1 MAEKLN
7 VAELTAKPKAG
18 FGAYLA
24 LVLAII
30 LFSGVFYKMGRGY
43 EWLGALDFSTIAG
56 KFGSISGTNFVGKG
70 GVGARQGF
78 LFALTLFA
86 PVTLAV
92 GLLTVLEHY
101 GALRA
106 AQVLL
111 TPCLRPILD
120 IPGYTGLALVTDLQS
135 TDAGAAISKS
145 LYDNKLMNDKEL
157 TIMAAWQY
165 CGAGCVGNYFSTVSA
180 LFAFF
185 LAPVWKPLAIILVMK
200 FVGGFF
206 VRVCLSTIYRK
217 DFTNGFCR

>member
-1 MAEKLN
+1 MAEN
-7 VAELTAKPKAG
+7 IDVAALTAKPKAG
-18 FGAYLA
+18 PGAFLA
-24 LVLAII
+24 LILAVI
-30 LFSGVFYKMGRGY
+30 LFSGVFYKMGPGY
-43 EWLGALDFSTIAG
+43 EWLGALDFTTIAG

-101 GALRA
+101 GALAA

-111 TPCLRPILD
+111 TPFLRPVLD

-145 LYDNKLMNDKEL
+145 MYDNKLMNDKEL

-180 LFAFF
+180 VFAFF
-185 LAPVWKPLAIILVMK
+185 LVPVWKPLAIILIMK
-200 FVGGFF
+200 FVAGFF
-206 VRVCLSTIYRK
+206 VRVCLSTIYKK
-217 DFTNGFCR
+217 DFHDGYCR

>member
-1 MAEKLN
+1 MADDIN
-7 VAELTAKPKAG
+7 VAELTAKPKVGIGG
-18 FGAYLA
+18 FLA
-24 LVLAII
+24 LILAVI
-30 LFSGVFYKMGRGY
+30 LFSGVFYKMGPGY
-43 EWLGALDFSTIAG
+43 EWLGALDFTTIAG

-92 GLLTVLEHY
+92 GLLAVLEHY
-101 GALRA
+101 GALAA
-106 AQVLL
+106 AQVLM
-111 TPCLRPILD
+111 TPLLRPVLD

-145 LYDNKLMNDKEL
+145 MYDHKLMNDKEL

-165 CGAGCVGNYFSTVSA
+165 CGAGAVGNYFSTVSA
-180 LFAFF
+180 VFAF
-185 LAPVWKPLAIILVMK
+185 LLVPVWKPLAIILVMK
-200 FVGGFF
+200 FAAGFF

-217 DFTNGFCR
+217 DFNNGYCR

>member
-1 MAEKLN
+1 MAEQVN

-18 FGAYLA
+18 IGAFIALA
-24 LVLAII
+24 LAII
-30 LFSGVFYKMGRGY
+30 LFSGVFYKASPS
-43 EWLGALDFSTIAG
+43 WLGALDFTTIAG
-56 KFGSISGTNFVGKG
+56 KFGSIAGTNFVGKG

-111 TPCLRPILD
+111 TPFLRPVLD

-165 CGAGCVGNYFSTVSA
+165 CGAGCIGNYFSTVSA

-185 LAPVWKPLAIILVMK
+185 IAPVWKPVVIILLMK
-200 FVGGFF
+200 FVAGYFI
-206 VRVCLSTIYRK
+206 RVLLSTVYKK
-217 DFTNGFCR
+217 DFKDGYCR

>member
-1 MAEKLN
+1 MAEN
-7 VAELTAKPKAG
+7 IDVAELTAKPKVG
-18 FGAYLA
+18 IGGYLA

-30 LFSGVFYKMGRGY
+30 LFSGVFYKMGPGY

-56 KFGSISGTNFVGKG
+56 KFGTISGTNFVGKG

-92 GLLTVLEHY
+92 GLLAVLEHY
-101 GALRA
+101 GALAA
-106 AQVLL
+106 AQVLM
-111 TPCLRPILD
+111 TPFLRPVLD

-145 LYDNKLMNDKEL
+145 MYDHKLMNDKEL
-157 TIMAAWQY
+157 TIMASWQY
-165 CGAGCVGNYFSTVSA
+165 CGAGAIGNYFSTVSA
-180 LFAFF
+180 VFAF
-185 LAPVWKPLAIILVMK
+185 LLVPIWKPLAIILVMK
-200 FVGGFF
+200 FAAGFF

-217 DFTNGFCR
+217 DFNNGYCR

>member
-1 MAEKLN
+1 MAEQLD
-7 VAELTAKPKAG
+7 VAALTAKPKAG
-18 FGAYLA
+18 IGAFIALA
-24 LVLAII
+24 LAII
-30 LFSGVFYKMGRGY
+30 LFSGVFYKMGPSY
-43 EWLGALDFSTIAG
+43 QWLGAFDFSTIAG
-56 KFGSISGTNFVGKG
+56 KFGSIAGTNFVGKG

-92 GLLTVLEHY
+92 GLLAVLEHY

-111 TPCLRPILD
+111 TPFLRPVLD

-180 LFAFF
+180 LFLFF

-200 FVGGFF
+200 FVGGAF
-206 VRVCLSTIYRK
+206 VRFCLNTLYRK
-217 DFTNGFCR
+217 DFHDGYCR